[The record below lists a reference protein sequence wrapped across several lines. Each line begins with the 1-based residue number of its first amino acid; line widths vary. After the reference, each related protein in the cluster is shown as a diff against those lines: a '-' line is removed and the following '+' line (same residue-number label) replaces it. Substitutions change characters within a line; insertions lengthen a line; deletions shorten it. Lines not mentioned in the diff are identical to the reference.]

1 MVPGGDLMPAPP
13 EASAV
18 RPGLLFSGGEA
29 ETLSAEAAVPA
40 GVSLLDEH
48 AVDGAPA
55 AGGLVVQ
62 QHDEPVVAVDVDDL
76 HAQAP
81 GAPYQLPERLL
92 GLGSVVLVL
101 FGGVDAEQP
110 DGNLGVDGVGV
121 ADYPEGVSVG
131 DGGDPDGDGPA
142 GGVVG
147 VMWWGL
153 VGGHGGVLGVK
164 VWSVS
169 WEQSYQNHAGT
180 RMLFSVYLD

>member
-1 MVPGGDLMPAPP
+1 MPATP

-18 RPGLLFSGGEA
+18 GPGLLFGGGEA

-40 GVSLLDEH
+40 GVSLLDED

-62 QHDEPVVAVDVDDL
+62 EHDEPVVAVDVDDL

-81 GAPYQLPERLL
+81 GAPYQLPKRLL
-92 GLGSVVLVL
+92 GLGAVVLVL

-110 DGNLGVDGVGV
+110 DGNLGVDGVGI

-147 VMWWGL
+147 VMW
-153 VGGHGGVLGVK
+153 
-164 VWSVS
+164 
-169 WEQSYQNHAGT
+169 
-180 RMLFSVYLD
+180 